1 MSERREKTSKQVQVV
16 DDAKTKTKGLKQLIH
31 NGVLV
36 PDPYTPQGF
45 TLTFRGTPLK
55 LSPLQEEMA
64 VRFAQKFGTPYRGG
78 SKVSIKLHGRLR
90 ESPGR

>member
-16 DDAKTKTKGLKQLIH
+16 DDAKTKTNGLKQLIH

-36 PDPYTPQGF
+36 PDSYTPQGF

-64 VRFAQKFGTPYRGG
+64 VRFAQKFGTPYAEDQKFR
-78 SKVSIKLHGRLR
+78 
-90 ESPGR
+90 